1 MAQHLILAKEAEVPC
16 LAAVNGIMYDSWRIP
31 GVARFRDPAVAAAT
45 TRNDV
50 FAARRVSV
58 VKALGR
64 PAGEAEIAEYLDPWT
79 DPRVA
84 RSWLTLAGAAE
95 NRYTQEMLP
104 GPGTIQDAE
113 ALGVGRGCPISDGRL
128 CRRLHAEDPGNSA
141 GFGSSRPATFR

>member
-1 MAQHLILAKEAEVPC
+1 MGVMRFDRSGRYPRLTSEGRPVMVAGYDIGGGVAQHLILAKEAEVPC
-16 LAAVNGIMYDSWRIP
+16 LAAVNGIMYDSWRVP

-45 TRNDV
+45 TRDDV
-50 FAARRVSV
+50 LAARRVFV

-64 PAGEAEIAEYLDPWT
+64 PGEAEIAEYLDPWA

-104 GPGTIQDAE
+104 GLGPVHEAE
-113 ALGVGRGCPISDGRL
+113 ALGVG
-128 CRRLHAEDPGNSA
+128 
-141 GFGSSRPATFR
+141 